1 MSDAVLVAGVGA
13 IGGMVAGYLGAAGRD
28 VHVYARGETARV
40 VREQGLRVLTPDDRE
55 YRCRPVVHED
65 ARTLPR
71 VRTVLFATKAFSLG
85 EAMAGVRAAIGPDT
99 LVAPIVNG
107 VPWWFGTPQS
117 PVRAVDPR
125 GELAAAVP
133 AERLAGAVIYAPA
146 WRDLATG
153 TWKQTVPGQ
162 LTLGPTVTGGD
173 PAAAQA
179 IASLF
184 EGAAFGATVTDDIR
198 RAVWSKFVTNAAFNT
213 LCALTGARQCDV
225 AADAGTG
232 PIAEALMR
240 EVQAL
245 ATADGSGITG
255 SVEDRMKVAREKGI
269 HKPSTLQDF
278 ETGRPIEL
286 GALVDAPLEMAA
298 RLGVAMPELSRIG
311 SLLRLKAIAAGLLPQ
326 TT

>member
-1 MSDAVLVAGVGA
+1 MTDSVLVVGAGA
-13 IGGMVAGYLGAAGRD
+13 IGGMVAGYLAAAGRD
-28 VHVYARGETARV
+28 VHVFARGETART
-40 VREQGLRVLTPDDRE
+40 VREHGLRVLTPDDRE
-55 YRCRPVVHED
+55 YRSRPPVHED
-65 ARTLPR
+65 ASTLSP
-71 VRTVLFATKAFSLG
+71 VGSVLFATKAFSLG
-85 EAMAGVRAAIGPDT
+85 EALAAVRPAIGPQT
-99 LVAPIVNG
+99 CVAPIVNG
-107 VPWWFGTPQS
+107 VPWWFGSPQS

-125 GELAAAVP
+125 GELAAAVSL
-133 AERLAGAVIYAPA
+133 ERLVGAVIYSPA
-146 WRDLATG
+146 WRDLATA

-173 PAAAQA
+173 PAAAKS
-179 IASLF
+179 IAALF
-184 EGAAFGATVTDDIR
+184 EGAAFGAVVTDDIR

-225 AADAGTG
+225 ASDAGTG

-240 EVQAL
+240 EVEAL
-245 ATADGSGITG
+245 AIADGSGITG
-255 SVEDRMKVAREKGI
+255 SIAERLKVAREKGI

-298 RLGVAMPELSRIG
+298 RLGVAMPELMRVG
-311 SLLRLKAIAAGLLPQ
+311 ALLRLKAITAGLLPE

>member
-1 MSDAVLVAGVGA
+1 MTDSVLVAGVGA
-13 IGGMVAGYLGAAGRD
+13 IGGMVAGYLAAAGRD
-28 VHVYARGETARV
+28 VHVFARGETARV
-40 VREQGLRVLTPDDRE
+40 VREHGLRVLSPEDRE
-55 YRCRPVVHED
+55 YRSRPTVHED
-65 ARTLPR
+65 PRTLPR
-71 VRTVLFATKAFSLG
+71 VRSVLFATKAFSLG
-85 EAMAGVRAAIGPDT
+85 EAMAAVRPAIGPDT
-99 LVAPIVNG
+99 VVAPIVNG

-133 AERLAGAVIYAPA
+133 ADRLAGAVIYSPA
-146 WRDLATG
+146 WRDLATA

-162 LTLGPTVTGGD
+162 LTVGPTATGGD
-173 PAAAQA
+173 PAAAQS
-179 IASLF
+179 IAALF
-184 EGAAFGATVTDDIR
+184 DGAAFAAVVTDDIR

-225 AADAGTG
+225 ASDAGTG

-240 EVQAL
+240 EVEAL
-245 ATADGSGITG
+245 AIADGSGITG
-255 SVEDRMKVAREKGI
+255 SIAERLKVAREKGI

-298 RLGVAMPELSRIG
+298 RLGVPMPELMRVG
-311 SLLRLKAIAAGLLPQ
+311 ALLRLKAVTAGLLPE

>member
-1 MSDAVLVAGVGA
+1 MSDSVLVAGVGA

-55 YRCRPVVHED
+55 YRSRPVVHED

-99 LVAPIVNG
+99 VVAPIVNG

-278 ETGRPIEL
+278 EIGRPIEL

-298 RLGVAMPELSRIG
+298 RLGVAMPELSRVG

>member
-1 MSDAVLVAGVGA
+1 MSDSVLVAGVGA

-55 YRCRPVVHED
+55 YRSRPVVHED

-99 LVAPIVNG
+99 VVAPIVNG

-298 RLGVAMPELSRIG
+298 RLGVAMPELSRVG
-311 SLLRLKAIAAGLLPQ
+311 SLLRLKALAAGLLPQ